1 MDLVNCTASE
11 RILIHLLDY
20 LKYDCQVEVS
30 VDITQEGIALITC
43 IQRKHIPRSLKKLI
57 QNDLIS
63 EKRSHVT
70 GKRQMMKTYSLTAN
84 GRCEAI
90 RLKNILSDQ
99 QVPVIINGKK
109 IRETISE
116 IYDLHKGKY
125 SYSCIISQVI
135 KHSCFNET
143 NLLKEKLDEGNNI
156 FPSPEFVYK
165 EALEEA
171 WRDGVLTVDE
181 RNMLKKLRETLNIS
195 KDTHNKIQKKI
206 LQSKKY
212 SSTEIYRQIYDL
224 VLDEVLKDNK
234 ISKDEQAI
242 LKKLQKY
249 FNIET

>member
-20 LKYDCQVEVS
+20 LKQDRQVEAPIEV
-30 VDITQEGIALITC
+30 TQEGIALITC
-43 IQRKHIPRSLKKLI
+43 IQRKHIPRSLKKLL

-70 GKRQMMKTYSLTAN
+70 GKRQMMKTYSLTSD

-90 RLKNILSDQ
+90 RIKNILSDQ
-99 QVPVIINGKK
+99 KVPVIMNGKK
-109 IRETISE
+109 ITKTISE
-116 IYDLHKGKY
+116 IYDFHSGIY

-135 KHSCFNET
+135 KHSFFNET
-143 NLLKEKLDEGNNI
+143 NILRQKIKKEKNRIL
-156 FPSPEFVYK
+156 SPEFVYR

-171 WRDGVLTVDE
+171 WKDGVLTVDE
-181 RNMLKKLRETLNIS
+181 RNILKKLRDTLHIS
-195 KDTHNKIQKKI
+195 RESHNKIQQRI

-212 SSTEIYRQIYDL
+212 SSSEIYRQVYDI
-224 VLDEVLKDNK
+224 VLNEVLKDNK
-234 ISKDEQAI
+234 ISEDEQAI